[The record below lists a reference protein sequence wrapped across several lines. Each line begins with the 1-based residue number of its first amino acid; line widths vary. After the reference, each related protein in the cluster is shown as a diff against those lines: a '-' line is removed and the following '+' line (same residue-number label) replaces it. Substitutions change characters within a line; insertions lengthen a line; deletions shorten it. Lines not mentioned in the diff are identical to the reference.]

1 MSFLYLVLISIS
13 SFFVVRIGYK
23 SVNSFQVSS
32 LASSILFIV
41 LYFLS
46 YPTFSLLSLH
56 FIFTGLCLIFLIISY
71 YEILNLEKK
80 IIDLK
85 NGNIQSLP
93 LPIEKM
99 YKLNFKILGFGLFL
113 LSMALVSGFFMQS
126 VFTSNIIVKISFTL
140 IAWLIYL
147 ITFIGIKFFNL
158 TVKRSVRNLFISLL
172 AVLIAYIANFYLVY
186 N

>member
-1 MSFLYLVLISIS
+1 MPFLAKAYPNRKDHRNAQDTFCCYKYQKRSDK
-13 SFFVVRIGYK
+13 VVY
-23 SVNSFQVSS
+23 
-32 LASSILFIV
+32 
-41 LYFLS
+41 
-46 YPTFSLLSLH
+46 H
-56 FIFTGLCLIFLIISY
+56 
-71 YEILNLEKK
+71 
-80 IIDLK
+80 
-85 NGNIQSLP
+85 
-93 LPIEKM
+93 
-99 YKLNFKILGFGLFL
+99 

-126 VFTSNIIVKISFTL
+126 VFTSNIIVKISFTI